1 MTFIARLKELN
12 DFIDE
17 LPAEFDLKA
26 FEKAVEL
33 RLEVVKAFQD
43 ASFMSKAEHE
53 KSHLLESYGALMF
66 SLDEA
71 FKVILERTTS

>member
-1 MTFIARLKELN
+1 
-12 DFIDE
+12 
-17 LPAEFDLKA
+17 
-26 FEKAVEL
+26 
-33 RLEVVKAFQD
+33 
-43 ASFMSKAEHE
+43 MSKAEHE